1 MPTELLDPELT
12 QTFQSLTTTTTTK
25 TVSVQSI
32 KENRNKMTCASTTK
46 QSPQ

>member
-12 QTFQSLTTTTTTK
+12 QTFQSVTTTTTK
-25 TVSVQSI
+25 TVSVQTT